1 MGVGIENAGGDFL
14 HKATHEFENYETDSD
29 NNKHYDDIARGE
41 KDEFKEIANKR
52 NGEGG
57 SHNTN
62 DSDEEA
68 GAEFVEGPRDP
79 VDEDE
84 VDSEG
89 DEDGDG
95 GELGV
100 RKALEVRDDREGGH
114 AERNGNANWERVGE
128 DVFSEVVFDA
138 IGVMLESE
146 DKARKADTGEI
157 KKRHFNR
164 GEGVLHREKDKNDG
178 ENRGIDGL
186 GKKESSGT
194 LEVIDGL
201 AAFVYDAGDG
211 RKIGAQENHFGAA
224 TGGIGTFA
232 DSKTNVGLFHGQNI
246 IDTVAG
252 HGDSV
257 SLFPKRGD
265 EIFFLGR
272 LHASKNIIGF
282 D

>member
-138 IGVMLESE
+138 VGVVLEGE
-146 DKARKADTGEI
+146 NKAREADTGEV
-157 KKRHFNR
+157 KKRHFDR
-164 GEGVLHREKDKNDG
+164 SEGILHREKNEDYGQDRGVDG
-178 ENRGIDGL
+178 
-186 GKKESSGT
+186 
-194 LEVIDGL
+194 
-201 AAFVYDAGDG
+201 
-211 RKIGAQENHFGAA
+211 FG
-224 TGGIGTFA
+224 
-232 DSKTNVGLFHGQNI
+232 
-246 IDTVAG
+246 
-252 HGDSV
+252 
-257 SLFPKRGD
+257 
-265 EIFFLGR
+265 
-272 LHASKNIIGF
+272 
-282 D
+282 